1 MEGKSGAMMQN
12 PRYRTVIT
20 ELLTNSP
27 VVREQVVK
35 DVREFLAV
43 GEYALAFETLCGWIH
58 EDDLAISSAYHERL
72 RQLAED
78 MNAAELVEDLRPQ
91 IVEEN

>member
-1 MEGKSGAMMQN
+1 MMQN

-20 ELLTNSP
+20 ELLTDSP